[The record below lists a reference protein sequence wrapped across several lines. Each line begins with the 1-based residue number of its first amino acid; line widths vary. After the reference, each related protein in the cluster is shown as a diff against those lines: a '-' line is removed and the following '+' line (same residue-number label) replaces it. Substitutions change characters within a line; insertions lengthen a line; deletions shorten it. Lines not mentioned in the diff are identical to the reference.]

1 MKNSLV
7 HYGILGMKWGVRRF
21 QNKDGTLTPA
31 GKKRYD
37 RLAGRVKEQQAKRAE
52 IRSTKGVGS
61 KAYSKASKKLNL
73 TRARLDLQKAKNEGD
88 ATGKILAKNRIKDA
102 KLVKKYGAAGR
113 VSSEMKRIFGSTLS
127 KRELEAVS
135 VTEWKIMMGRERT
148 NKILKTTGAIALPL
162 LSAAAIAEGKYYVQ
176 NGKFGIPSV
185 SFEGGQIGVKVR

>member
-1 MKNSLV
+1 MWQYNYTDELS
-7 HYGILGMKWGVRRF
+7 HYGILGMKWGVRRS
-21 QNKDGTLTPA
+21 QREL
-31 GKKRYD
+31 D

-73 TRARLDLQKAKNEGD
+73 TRARLELQKAKNEGD
-88 ATGKILAKNRIKDA
+88 ATGKILAKNRVKDA

-127 KRELEAVS
+127 KRELDAVS
-135 VTEWKIMMGRERT
+135 VTEWKIVMGRERT
-148 NKILKTTGAIALPL
+148 NKILKNIGRVALPF

-176 NGKFGIPSV
+176 NGKLGIPSP
-185 SFEGGQIGVKVR
+185 SFEGGKIGVKVR